1 MCRAGGTDCY
11 FFRRERFMTWEEY
24 YELEISRGGTPDL
37 IMNTIGHLMD
47 LYESYDWDAE
57 IPFKPD

>member
-1 MCRAGGTDCY
+1 
-11 FFRRERFMTWEEY
+11 MTWNEY
-24 YELEISRGGTPDL
+24 FELEISRGGTPDL

-57 IPFKPD
+57 IPFEPD